1 MIRTPFSIAAAPPR
15 ALPMAL
21 REWPA
26 AGITAA
32 YLTVMAVP
40 LALTVTS
47 TAVADRAV
55 PVFLLLHVG
64 LLGVMWYAML
74 RGAGG
79 WTLAAEFLPL
89 AAIPFLYAELPY
101 LMAAFGGG
109 FHDAIV
115 QRWELATWGRMPAR
129 TLAGAMPTAWVSEP
143 LHAAYFSYY
152 AIIYAP
158 LAYLLAAGRRDAFRE
173 SAAAVMATFAIC
185 FAVFV
190 VFPVQGPRYLWP
202 APDGVPAGPM
212 RTIVLAVL
220 ERGSSRGAAFPSSHM
235 AVAVVQALMAYRW
248 RVPGAWLIA
257 LATALLGVGAVY
269 GGFHYGIDMI
279 AGAVLGVAVPVA
291 FGWRYSGWRILAAP
305 LGQVE
310 LVPSSRPSAPR
321 TSARAVARSPRSS
334 APASSTTRE
343 G

>member
-1 MIRTPFSIAAAPPR
+1 MRAGSGGGGVTP
-15 ALPMAL
+15 
-21 REWPA
+21 
-26 AGITAA
+26 
-32 YLTVMAVP
+32 
-40 LALTVTS
+40 
-47 TAVADRAV
+47 AVAGARRSAA
-55 PVFLLLHVG
+55 HVTI
-64 LLGVMWYAML
+64 LY
-74 RGAGG
+74 
-79 WTLAAEFLPL
+79 LAA
-89 AAIPFLYAELPY
+89 AAIPLVVTAARGLPPAGAQLAGLHALMLATLVVCIRTDGPTVRTIRDLLPLVAIPVLYAELPY
-101 LMAAFGGG
+101 LMAAFSGGYR
-109 FHDAIV
+109 DAFI
-115 QRWELATWGRMPAR
+115 QQAELALFGDHPSRG
-129 TLAGAMPTAWVSEP
+129 LAGRLPFAWISEP

-152 AIIYAP
+152 ALIYAP
-158 LAYLLAAGRRDAFRE
+158 LAYLLATGRRDAFRE

-269 GGFHYGIDMI
+269 GGFHYAIDMI
-279 AGAVLGVAVPVA
+279 AGALLGVAVAVA
-291 FGWRYSGWRILAAP
+291 FGWRYSGWWILAAP
-305 LGQVE
+305 QDQVE

-334 APASSTTRE
+334 ASASRTTRE